1 MMINNFLTKQ
11 DHLRHAITTAYRADE
26 TLSVQNLLK
35 QAAFSD
41 DTLKRIHDKAIT
53 LIEENLKQ
61 RKKQS
66 GINGFL
72 NQYDLSTQEGIALM
86 CLAEALLRVPDKY
99 TMDRL
104 ISDKLSTPDWHQ
116 HLNTKNSLFVN
127 AATWSLILTGKIFA
141 PTLNTERN
149 LSATLTRL
157 VSRLGETMI
166 RPIILKSMKIMGK
179 QFVMGT
185 TIDEALERAKELE
198 AAGYRYS
205 YDMLGEGAKTAED
218 AKKYFKSYQD
228 AIAAIGKASEGQDP
242 IHGPGISVKLS
253 ALHPRYELAKRERV
267 LNELVPLLLELAKA
281 AKAQNIGL
289 TVDAEESER
298 LELSLDIIE
307 AVFSNPALH
316 DWEGFGLAV
325 QAYQKRAPFVIDW
338 LADLSK
344 RHQRRLM
351 VRLIKGAYWD
361 AEIKVSQLLGL
372 EGYPVFT
379 RKHATD
385 VSYIACAKKILAHSD
400 CFYPQFGTHNAY
412 SVAAVL
418 DMLNS
423 RKDFEFQCLHGMG
436 RPLYDQIVAQSIPCR
451 IYAPVGT
458 HKDLLGYLVRRLL
471 ENGANTNF
479 VNLIAD
485 ENTPIDN
492 LIIDPVARMASLEKI
507 PHPHIPLPRNI
518 YLTIANQD
526 GKENSLNINV
536 NRLNS
541 KGLDLSNEQTLNI
554 LKEAMEKADKKTW
567 NAGSIIHGD
576 LVVRG
581 EPQAV
586 FSPSNNKQVVGQVYK
601 AIGEDVD
608 NALNYAANAR
618 KTWADTPVEVRAA
631 CLEHAADLFEE
642 HMPDLMMLLNREA
655 GKQIVDCVSEVRE
668 AIDFCHYYAARARI
682 DFLPQE
688 LKGPTGEFNQLSLHP
703 RGIIACISPWNFPLA
718 IFTGQILAALVAGN
732 AVIAKPAEQTPL
744 IAAEAVRLLHQAGI
758 PHDVLQLAIGPGS
771 VVGAKL
777 VSDTRVAGVM
787 FTGSTD
793 TAKTIQKSLTDRNG
807 PLVPFIA
814 ETGGQNTMI
823 VDSSAL
829 PEQVVSDVIA
839 SAFNSAGQRCS
850 ALRVL
855 FLQDDI
861 APQVLTMLKG
871 AMDELTI
878 GDPAL
883 LSTDIGPVIDH
894 AAAQMLQEHAAKM
907 QIEAELIHQVPMKN
921 LPEGSFFAP
930 RAFEL
935 KSLSQLNGEVFGP
948 ILHVIRY
955 HAKDLDKVLD
965 DIIASGFGLT
975 MGIHSRIDA
984 TIKHIQNRMPV
995 GNLYVNRNMI
1005 GAVVGVQPFGGEG
1018 LSGTGPKAG
1027 GPHYLPRLCVERAI
1041 SINTTAAGGNTTL
1054 VSLSEEN

>member
-1 MMINNFLTKQ
+1 MMISNLIAKQ
-11 DHLRHAITTAYRADE
+11 DPLRYAITMAYRADE
-26 TLSVQNLLK
+26 TSRVQDLL
-35 QAAFSD
+35 QAAAFPS
-41 DTLKRIHDKAIT
+41 DTLKRIHDKAKT
-53 LIEENLKQ
+53 LIQENLKE
-61 RKKQS
+61 RKKQK
-66 GINGFL
+66 GIDGFL

-86 CLAEALLRVPDKY
+86 CLAEALLRVPDRY

-104 ISDKLSTPDWHQ
+104 ISDKLSTPNWGQ

-127 AATWSLILTGKIFA
+127 AATWSLIITGKIFA
-141 PTLNTERN
+141 PTLDTETN

-157 VSRLGETMI
+157 VSRLGTTTI
-166 RPIILKSMKIMGK
+166 RPIILQAMKLMGK

-185 TIDEALERAKELE
+185 TIENALERAKTLE
-198 AAGYRYS
+198 AIGYRYS

-228 AIAAIGKASEGQDP
+228 AIAAIGKASANLDP
-242 IHGPGISVKLS
+242 IYGPGISVKLS
-253 ALHPRYELAKRERV
+253 ALHPRYEVAKRERV
-267 LNELVPLLLELAKA
+267 MQELVPLLLELAIA

-307 AVFSNPALH
+307 AVFSNPALNG
-316 DWEGFGLAV
+316 WEGFGLAV
-325 QAYQKRAPFVIDW
+325 QSYQKRAPFVIDW
-338 LADLSK
+338 LADVSK
-344 RHQRRLM
+344 RHQRRFM
-351 VRLIKGAYWD
+351 IRLIKGAYWD
-361 AEIKVSQLLGL
+361 GEIKIGQLLGL

-379 RKHATD
+379 RKHSTD
-385 VSYIACAKKILAHSD
+385 VSYIACAKKILAHPD

-418 DMLNS
+418 EMLGT

-436 RPLYDQIVAQSIPCR
+436 RPLYDQLVTQGIPCR

-492 LIIDPVARMASLEKI
+492 LVLDPVARIASLHDK
-507 PHPHIPLPRNI
+507 PHPYIPLPRNI
-518 YLTIANQD
+518 YFSE
-526 GKENSLNINV
+526 ENSVNHVNV

-541 KGLDLSNEQTLNI
+541 KGLDLSNTEILRT
-554 LKEAMEKADKKTW
+554 LKEAMEKADKNTYRG
-567 NAGSIIHGD
+567 GSIVNGA
-576 LVVRG
+576 LVIRG
-581 EPQAV
+581 EPEPV
-586 FSPSNNKQVVGQVYK
+586 LSPSNNQHVVGHVYK
-601 AIGEDVD
+601 ASSEDVD
-608 NALNYAANAR
+608 QALVNAAR
-618 KTWADTPVEVRAA
+618 ASITWANTPVEERAA
-631 CLEHAADLFEE
+631 CLERAADLFEQ
-642 HMPDLMMLLNREA
+642 HMPTLMTLLNREG

-668 AIDFCHYYAARARI
+668 AIDFCRYYAARARL
-682 DFLPQE
+682 DFLPQT
-688 LKGPTGEFNQLSLHP
+688 LNGPTGELNQLYLHP
-703 RGIIACISPWNFPLA
+703 RGVIACISPWNFPLA
-718 IFTGQILAALVAGN
+718 IFAGQILAALVAGN

-744 IAAEAVRLLHQAGI
+744 IAVEAVHLLHQAGI
-758 PHDVLQLAIGPGS
+758 PHDVLQLLIGRGS

-777 VSDTRVAGVM
+777 VSDPRIAGVM
-787 FTGSTD
+787 FTGSTE
-793 TAKTIQKSLTDRNG
+793 TAKIIQQALTQKKG
-807 PLVPFIA
+807 PIVPLIA

-829 PEQVVSDVIA
+829 PEQVVTDVVA

-861 APQVLTMLKG
+861 ASQVITMLKG

-883 LSTDIGPVIDH
+883 LSTDIGPVIDNE
-894 AAAQMLQEHAAKM
+894 ARAMLQKHADKM
-907 QIEAELIHQVPMKN
+907 LNEATLIHQVPMKN
-921 LPEGSFFAP
+921 LPQGSYFAP

-935 KSLSQLNGEVFGP
+935 NSLSQLEGEVFGP
-948 ILHVIRY
+948 ILHIIRY
-955 HAKDLDKVLD
+955 NAKDLDKVLD
-965 DIIASGFGLT
+965 DIIATGYGLT
-975 MGIHSRIDA
+975 MGIHSRIEA
-984 TIKHIQNRMPV
+984 TVKHIQSRMPV

-1054 VSLSEEN
+1054 VSLNEGS

>member
-1 MMINNFLTKQ
+1 MMISDLLTQ
-11 DHLRHAITTAYRADE
+11 QAPLRNAITAAYRADE
-26 TLSVQNLLK
+26 TARIKALL
-35 QAAFSD
+35 QEAALSD
-41 DTLKRIHDKAIT
+41 DALKRIHDKAKS
-53 LIEENLKQ
+53 LIEENLRQ

-86 CLAEALLRVPDKY
+86 CLAEALLRVPDHY

-116 HLNTKNSLFVN
+116 HLNTKHSLFTN

-141 PTLNTERN
+141 PTLNTEKN

-157 VSRLGETMI
+157 VSRLGIATI
-166 RPIILKSMKIMGK
+166 RPIMLQSMKLMGK

-185 TIDEALERAKELE
+185 TINQALERAKKLE
-198 AAGYRYS
+198 AIGYRYS
-205 YDMLGEGAKTAED
+205 YDMLGEGAKTASD

-228 AIAAIGKASEGQDP
+228 AIVAIGKVSQNQGP
-242 IHGPGISVKLS
+242 IQGPGISIKLS
-253 ALHPRYELAKRERV
+253 ALHPRYEVGKRERV
-267 LNELVPLLLELAKA
+267 MQELVPLLLELAIA
-281 AKAQNIGL
+281 AKTQNIGL

-307 AVFSNPALH
+307 AVFSNPALNG
-316 DWEGFGLAV
+316 WEGFGLAV
-325 QAYQKRAPFVIDW
+325 QSYQKRAPFVIDW

-344 RHQRRLM
+344 RHQRKLM

-361 AEIKVSQLLGL
+361 SEIKVSQLLGL
-372 EGYPVFT
+372 ENYPVFT
-379 RKHATD
+379 RKHSTD
-385 VSYIACAKKILAHSD
+385 VSYIACAKKLLSHPD

-418 DMLNS
+418 EMLGS

-436 RPLYDQIVAQSIPCR
+436 RPLYDQIVEAGIPCR

-485 ENTPIDN
+485 EDTSLDKLILNPVERIAN
-492 LIIDPVARMASLEKI
+492 LKEI
-507 PHPHIPLPRNI
+507 PHPYISLPRNI
-518 YLTIANQD
+518 YLSKTHQDNQ
-526 GKENSLNINV
+526 ENAVNIHV

-541 KGLDLSNEQTLNI
+541 KGLDLSNEHTLQTL
-554 LKEAMEKADKKTW
+554 KDAMEKADKNTW
-567 NAGSIIHGD
+567 KAGSIINGD
-576 LVVRG
+576 LIVRD
-581 EPQAV
+581 EPQPV
-586 FSPSNNKQVVGQVYK
+586 LSPANHQHVVGQVYK
-601 AIGEDVD
+601 ATPEDVEM
-608 NALNYAANAR
+608 ALGYATKASE
-618 KTWADTPVEVRAA
+618 TWAKTSVEERAA
-631 CLEHAADLFEE
+631 CLERAADLFEQ
-642 HMPDLMMLLNREA
+642 HMPELMTLLNREG
-655 GKQIVDCVSEVRE
+655 GKQIVDCVSEIRE
-668 AIDFCHYYAARARI
+668 AVDFCRYYAARARI
-682 DFLPQE
+682 DFKPQE

-718 IFTGQILAALVAGN
+718 IFAGQIVAALVAGN

-744 IAAEAVRLLHQAGI
+744 IAAEAVRLLHKAGI
-758 PHDVLQLAIGPGS
+758 PHNVLQLLIGRGS

-777 VSDTRVAGVM
+777 VSDTRIAGVM

-793 TAKTIQKSLTDRNG
+793 TAKTIQKALTDRTG

-861 APQVLTMLKG
+861 APQILTMLKG
-871 AMDELTI
+871 AMDELTV

-883 LSTDIGPVIDH
+883 LATDIGPVIDQ
-894 AAAQMLQEHAAKM
+894 AAQSMLEEHAKRM
-907 QIEAELIHQVPMKN
+907 HTEATFIHQVPTKD
-921 LPEGSFFAP
+921 LPRGSFFAP
-930 RAFEL
+930 CAFEL
-935 KSLSQLNGEVFGP
+935 TSLDILKGEVFGP

-955 HAKDLDKVLD
+955 NAKDLDKVLD
-965 DIIASGFGLT
+965 AIIATGFGLT

-984 TIKHIQNRMPV
+984 TIKHVQSRMPV

-1027 GPHYLPRLCVERAI
+1027 GPYYLPRLCVERAI

-1054 VSLSEEN
+1054 VSLSEGT